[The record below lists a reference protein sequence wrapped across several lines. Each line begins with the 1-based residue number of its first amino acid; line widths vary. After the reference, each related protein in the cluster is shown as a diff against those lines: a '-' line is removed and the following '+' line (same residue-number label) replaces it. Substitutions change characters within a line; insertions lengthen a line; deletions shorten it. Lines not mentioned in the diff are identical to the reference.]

1 MEQRIS
7 RTAIIIMWIS
17 LPLLLLFNAP
27 LKFVV
32 FITIIWLFT
41 LYSHICHA
49 FIHRDLISP
58 HQPWIKLFKILV
70 FGLMEIEQLD
80 KLQKTSINAQ

>member
-7 RTAIIIMWIS
+7 RTAIFIMWIS
-17 LPLLLLFNAP
+17 LPLLLLINAP
-27 LKFVV
+27 IKYVV

-49 FIHRDLISP
+49 FINRSLLSP
-58 HQPWIKLFKILV
+58 PKPWIKLLKILV
-70 FGLMEIEQLD
+70 FGLLEIEQLK